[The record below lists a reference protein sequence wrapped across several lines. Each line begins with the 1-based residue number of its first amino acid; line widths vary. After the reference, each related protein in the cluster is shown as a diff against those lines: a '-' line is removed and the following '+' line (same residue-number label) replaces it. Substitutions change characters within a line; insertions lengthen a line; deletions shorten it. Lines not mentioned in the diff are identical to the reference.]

1 MDATPRRACR
11 ALVVAA
17 VSRGAP
23 PAYGARKAGIT
34 GTVAEMNKN
43 VLYLVVG
50 ALVVAVAVIG
60 YMLYEEQ
67 QSGVEIEIGEG
78 GVKIEGN

>member
-1 MDATPRRACR
+1 
-11 ALVVAA
+11 
-17 VSRGAP
+17 
-23 PAYGARKAGIT
+23 
-34 GTVAEMNKN
+34 MNKN

-67 QSGVEIEIGEG
+67 QTGVDIEIGEG